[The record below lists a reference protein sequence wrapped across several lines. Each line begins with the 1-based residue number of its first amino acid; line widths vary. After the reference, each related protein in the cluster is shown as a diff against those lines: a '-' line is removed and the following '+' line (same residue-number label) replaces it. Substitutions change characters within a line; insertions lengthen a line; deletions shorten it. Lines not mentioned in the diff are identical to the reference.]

1 MIRIPR
7 ERSPSGY
14 AAAIATWALDRA
26 ARTWRLTRLHP
37 IGFIGLFMVT
47 VIVVLAIGA
56 DIFAFS
62 DPNEG
67 HFRVRL
73 QGPGLDHWFGTDD
86 LGRDQWSRMV
96 HGARLSVFVGFA
108 SVGFG
113 TLVGLAVGVSAGYM
127 GGRLDS
133 VSQRIVEIMLSLPDL
148 LMALVLV
155 ATLGSG
161 PDKVV
166 LALAIIF
173 IPSTVRVVR
182 GTVLSAKENMY
193 VEAARALGASQ
204 FRIMFRHILPN
215 VTGTYLVLASSF
227 LGVAVLIEATL
238 SFLGLGVP
246 PPHASWGRMLS
257 GYASDFAVTAPWLV
271 IFPGLAISWLVI
283 GFNLFGDALRD
294 IWDPR
299 LGRGR
304 RGV

>member
-26 ARTWRLTRLHP
+26 VRTWRLVRLHP
-37 IGFIGLFMVT
+37 IGFIGLFMVAL
-47 VIVVLAIGA
+47 IVVLAIGA

-67 HFRVRL
+67 DFRVRL
-73 QGPGLDHWFGTDD
+73 QGPGLNHWFGTDD

-113 TLVGLAVGVSAGYM
+113 TLVGLALGVSAGYM

-304 RGV
+304 REV

>member
-1 MIRIPR
+1 MA
-7 ERSPSGY
+7 S
-14 AAAIATWALDRA
+14 WALDRA
-26 ARTWRLTRLHP
+26 VRTWRLVRLHP
-37 IGFIGLFMVT
+37 IGFIGLFMVAL
-47 VIVVLAIGA
+47 IVVLAIGA

-67 HFRVRL
+67 DFRVRL
-73 QGPGLDHWFGTDD
+73 QGPGLNHWFGTDD

-193 VEAARALGASQ
+193 VEAARALG
-204 FRIMFRHILPN
+204 
-215 VTGTYLVLASSF
+215 GLA
-227 LGVAVLIEATL
+227 VPHH
-238 SFLGLGVP
+238 VP
-246 PPHASWGRMLS
+246 PHPAQRDRDVPRSRQQLPWGSSAHRGDPELPGARRAAAACVLGPHARRLRQRLRRDRPLDGHL
-257 GYASDFAVTAPWLV
+257 
-271 IFPGLAISWLVI
+271 PGLAISWLVI

-304 RGV
+304 REV

>member
-1 MIRIPR
+1 MRISR
-7 ERSPSGY
+7 EGSATAP
-14 AAAIATWALDRA
+14 AAIASWALDRA
-26 ARTWRLTRLHP
+26 ARAWRLMRLHP

-47 VIVVLAIGA
+47 VIVFLAIGA
-56 DIFAFS
+56 DVFS
-62 DPNEG
+62 FVDPNEG
-67 HFRVRL
+67 DFRVRL
-73 QGPGLDHWFGTDD
+73 EGPSLDHWFGTDN
-86 LGRDQWSRMV
+86 LGRDQWSRIV
-96 HGARLSVFVGFA
+96 HGARLSVIVGFA

-133 VSQRIVEIMLSLPDL
+133 LSQRIVEIMLSLPDL

-193 VEAARALGASQ
+193 VDAARALGASQ

-215 VTGTYLVLASSF
+215 VTATYLVLASSF

-246 PPHASWGRMLS
+246 PPQASWGRMLS
-257 GYASDFAVTAPWLV
+257 GSVRDFAVTAPWMV

-304 RGV
+304 REV

>member
-1 MIRIPR
+1 MRMSR
-7 ERSPSGY
+7 QRSPNGPTT
-14 AAAIATWALDRA
+14 AIASWALDRA
-26 ARTWRLTRLHP
+26 ARTWRLMRLHP
-37 IGFIGLFMVT
+37 IGFIGLFMVA

-56 DIFAFS
+56 DVFSFS

-67 HFRVRL
+67 NFRVRL
-73 QGPGLDHWFGTDD
+73 QGPSLDHWFGTDD

-113 TLVGLAVGVSAGYM
+113 TLVGLALGVSAGYM

-204 FRIMFRHILPN
+204 LRIMVRHILPN
-215 VTGTYLVLASSF
+215 VTATYLVLASSF

-246 PPHASWGRMLS
+246 PPHSSWGRMLS

-304 RGV
+304 REV

>member
-1 MIRIPR
+1 M
-7 ERSPSGY
+7 
-14 AAAIATWALDRA
+14 
-26 ARTWRLTRLHP
+26 RLHP

-56 DIFAFS
+56 DVFS
-62 DPNEG
+62 FTDPNAG
-67 HFRVRL
+67 DFRVRL

-96 HGARLSVFVGFA
+96 HGARISVFVGFA

-113 TLVGLAVGVSAGYM
+113 SLIGLALGVSAGYM
-127 GGRLDS
+127 GGRLDT

-204 FRIMFRHILPN
+204 LRIMVRHILPN
-215 VTGTYLVLASSF
+215 VTATYLVLASSF
-227 LGVAVLIEATL
+227 LGAAVLIEATL

-246 PPHASWGRMLS
+246 PPHSSWGRMLS
-257 GYASDFAVTAPWLV
+257 GSASDFAVTAPWMV

-304 RGV
+304 REV

>member
-1 MIRIPR
+1 MRSSR
-7 ERSPSGY
+7 ERSPNGP
-14 AAAIATWALDRA
+14 AAAMASWALDRA
-26 ARTWRLTRLHP
+26 VRTWRLVRLHP
-37 IGFIGLFMVT
+37 IGFVGLFMVAL
-47 VIVVLAIGA
+47 IVMLAIGA

-73 QGPGLDHWFGTDD
+73 QGPSLDHWFGTDD

-96 HGARLSVFVGFA
+96 HGSRLSVFVGFA

-113 TLVGLAVGVSAGYM
+113 STIGLALGIAAGYM
-127 GGRLDS
+127 GGWLDS
-133 VSQRIVEIMLSLPDL
+133 VSQRMVEIMLSLPGL

-161 PDKVV
+161 PDKIV
-166 LALAIIF
+166 LALAILF
-173 IPSTVRVVR
+173 IPSTVRVIR
-182 GTVLSAKENMY
+182 GSVLSAKENMY

-215 VTGTYLVLASSF
+215 VTATYLIIASSF
-227 LGVAVLIEATL
+227 LGAAVLIEATL

-257 GYASDFAVTAPWLV
+257 GSASDFAVTAPWLV
-271 IFPGLAISWLVI
+271 IFPGIAISWLVI

-304 RGV
+304 REI

>member
-1 MIRIPR
+1 MRISR
-7 ERSPSGY
+7 EGSATAP
-14 AAAIATWALDRA
+14 AAIASWALDRA
-26 ARTWRLTRLHP
+26 ARAWRLMRLHP

-47 VIVVLAIGA
+47 VIVFLAIGA
-56 DIFAFS
+56 DVFS
-62 DPNEG
+62 FVDPNEG
-67 HFRVRL
+67 DFRVRL
-73 QGPGLDHWFGTDD
+73 EGPSRDHWFGTDN
-86 LGRDQWSRMV
+86 LGRDQWSRIV
-96 HGARLSVFVGFA
+96 HGARLSVIVGFA

-133 VSQRIVEIMLSLPDL
+133 LSQRIVEIMLSLPDL

-193 VEAARALGASQ
+193 VDAARALGASQ

-215 VTGTYLVLASSF
+215 VTATYLVLASSF

-246 PPHASWGRMLS
+246 PPQASWGRMLS
-257 GYASDFAVTAPWLV
+257 GSVRDFAVTAPWMV

-304 RGV
+304 REV

>member
-1 MIRIPR
+1 MRISR
-7 ERSPSGY
+7 EGSATAP
-14 AAAIATWALDRA
+14 AAIASWGLDRA
-26 ARTWRLTRLHP
+26 ARAWRLMRLHP

-47 VIVVLAIGA
+47 VIVFLAIGA
-56 DIFAFS
+56 DVFS
-62 DPNEG
+62 FVDPNEG
-67 HFRVRL
+67 DFRVRL
-73 QGPGLDHWFGTDD
+73 EGPSLDHWFGTDN
-86 LGRDQWSRMV
+86 LGRDQWSRIV
-96 HGARLSVFVGFA
+96 HGARLSVIVGFA

-133 VSQRIVEIMLSLPDL
+133 LSQRIVEIMLSLPDL

-193 VEAARALGASQ
+193 VDAARALGASQ

-215 VTGTYLVLASSF
+215 VTATYLVLASSF

-246 PPHASWGRMLS
+246 PPQASWGRMLS
-257 GYASDFAVTAPWLV
+257 GSVRDFAVTAPWMV

-304 RGV
+304 REV

>member
-26 ARTWRLTRLHP
+26 VRTWRLVRLHP
-37 IGFIGLFMVT
+37 IGFIGLFMVAL
-47 VIVVLAIGA
+47 IVVLAIGA

-67 HFRVRL
+67 DFRVRL
-73 QGPGLDHWFGTDD
+73 QGPGLNHWFGTDD

-304 RGV
+304 REV